1 MDVGECDGSTT
12 ADADADANTEVAV
25 ASAAKATN
33 DDGGGRRTVRFSE
46 DNVLHVASPLLAD
59 DDDDADPSMITAD
72 DVLHEGQELNARTTG
87 SSSDSSSSSRSKR
100 RWCSWCRRS
109 GESASPTS
117 ASTQRHYSL
126 ATDPASPRFA
136 AALISILAL
145 LTHVLFAYG
154 QIAPMWRL
162 RLNAQIDVWA
172 NATTTLSR
180 RTFDAIGLNHTEHVL
195 FDYNDDVS
203 TFTYGFAI
211 KQLWIAAGLPNK
223 FMSRLAAV
231 LLVLFS
237 GVWPHLKLLLLHM
250 TVRMPYGPD
259 RCRNRTASLYWLST
273 FGKWTLADVFV
284 VCALIGIV
292 ALNWTVDPMAV
303 RDGISDELPTLVLVA
318 KSMYSTSEACTQMLG
333 FDCTGDDI
341 PFFHKTKCW
350 TCEAAVNE
358 AYNHPDWARGA
369 GRQVL
374 KGVETDG
381 GGEVELSVA
390 GMRGIYPFCA
400 AAIFSLLLGVLV
412 DVLDHKARRRQ
423 ASCQASSAL
432 SRRPLWSS
440 LAQDDDDF
448 DEDYALGPDAEDA
461 AWLTPSN
468 RARSSGNRRCVLLQ
482 QRGVPADTWCQ
493 SVTSWIGYGALV
505 VASLFSAFLVYL
517 GCTVPTMERE
527 VIGAGPKVL
536 EDVLGIAWERPYSLQ
551 SLVAVSGAEGGTDY
565 LLMGTF
571 AIFVLVGPILRS
583 ALCVINL
590 LLPMTASCHEFF
602 ATLINVSGAFCAWEV
617 FAIAVYM
624 VDDLIPSVT
633 NTIIHKPICDE
644 LSPDTNSCLMIEFN
658 ILQSFAGLLVV
669 GGILLVLVS
678 IVSVR
683 LGFSAVDPYKD
694 GDIGGPYFKELCPC
708 RSRKSETVC
717 QEGEDGGVNE
727 EEAAYNLLQ
736 EDDMASE
743 TDILL

>member
-1 MDVGECDGSTT
+1 MGISECDGTTT
-12 ADADADANTEVAV
+12 AENKAD
-25 ASAAKATN
+25 TN
-33 DDGGGRRTVRFSE
+33 DSDGGGRRKVHFSD
-46 DNVLHVASPLLAD
+46 DNLHVLASPLLAED
-59 DDDDADPSMITAD
+59 DDDPSMTTAAEQPEI
-72 DVLHEGQELNARTTG
+72 HEANECTTG
-87 SSSDSSSSSRSKR
+87 SRSKR
-100 RWCSWCRRS
+100 RWCRWCRRS
-109 GESASPTS
+109 GDGTSSSTSSSPS
-117 ASTQRHYSL
+117 SQHYSL
-126 ATDPASPRFA
+126 ATDPSSPRCA
-136 AALISILAL
+136 AALISMLTV

-195 FDYNDDVS
+195 VDYNDDVS

-250 TVRMPYGPD
+250 TVRMKYRPD
-259 RCRNRTASLYWLST
+259 RYRHRTSNLYWLST

-292 ALNWTVDPMAV
+292 ALNWNVDPMAV

-318 KSMYSTSEACTQMLG
+318 KSMYSSAEACTQMLG
-333 FDCTGDDI
+333 FDCTGDGI

-381 GGEVELSVA
+381 GGVVELSVA

-400 AAIFSLLLGVLV
+400 AAIFSLLLGVMV
-412 DVLDHKARRRQ
+412 DILDHKARRRQ
-423 ASCQASSAL
+423 ASFQSSSAL
-432 SRRPLWSS
+432 TSRGPLWSS
-440 LAQDDDDF
+440 LADEDEDF
-448 DEDYALGPDAEDA
+448 DEDYALGPDAADS
-461 AWLTPSN
+461 AWLSPSY
-468 RARSSGNRRCVLLQ
+468 RARSSANGQCVLLQ

-493 SVTSWIGYGALV
+493 SVTAWIGYGALIM
-505 VASLFSAFLVYL
+505 ASLFSAFLVYL

-536 EDVLGIAWERPYSLQ
+536 EDVLGIAWEQPYSLQ
-551 SLVAVSGAEGGTDY
+551 SLVAVSGAEGGSDY

-583 ALCVINL
+583 ALCVFNL
-590 LLPMTASCHEFF
+590 LLPMTAACHEFF
-602 ATLINVSGAFCAWEV
+602 ATMINLTGAFCAWEV

-633 NTIIHKPICDE
+633 NTIIHKPVCDE

-658 ILQSFAGLLVV
+658 ILQTFAGLLVL
-669 GGILLVLVS
+669 GGILLVVVS

-694 GDIGGPYFKELCPC
+694 GDVGGPYFKELCPC
-708 RSRKSETVC
+708 RTRERMSLHEADIERR
-717 QEGEDGGVNE
+717 GLDE
-727 EEAAYNLLQ
+727 EEVAYNLLQ